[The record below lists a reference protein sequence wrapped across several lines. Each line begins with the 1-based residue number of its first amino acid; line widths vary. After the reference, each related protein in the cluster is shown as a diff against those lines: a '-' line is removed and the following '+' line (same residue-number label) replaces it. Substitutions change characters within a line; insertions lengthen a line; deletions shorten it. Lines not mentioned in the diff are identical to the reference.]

1 MSEMDEYTKK
11 IISFCGIDSS
21 NIDDIMIERD
31 LLLND
36 VFYEQS
42 KPLIPM
48 LKQYYSSSF
57 MTSLQNNADKSQK
70 WPFLNLV
77 RQILHVHGYKME
89 PIRKADGYTIDGVKK
104 YKRFFHIQKK

>member
-1 MSEMDEYTKK
+1 MSEMDEYSKK
-11 IISFCGIDSS
+11 IIALVEIDPS
-21 NIDDIMIERD
+21 NINNTIIERD
-31 LLLND
+31 LLLD
-36 VFYEQS
+36 DKYYEQS
-42 KPLIPM
+42 KPFIPH

-89 PIRKADGYTIDGVKK
+89 PIRKADGYTLDGVKK
-104 YKRFFHIQKK
+104 YKRFFHIIKK